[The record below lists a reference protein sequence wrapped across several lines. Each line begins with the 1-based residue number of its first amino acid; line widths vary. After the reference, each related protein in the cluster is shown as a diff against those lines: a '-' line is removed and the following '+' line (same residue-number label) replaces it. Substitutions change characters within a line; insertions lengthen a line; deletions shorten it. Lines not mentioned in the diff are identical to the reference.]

1 MDEFQVPEHSR
12 RLRKP
17 SVRDSAAA
25 DRRNTRNPPPEFAP
39 SREWRREAG
48 GRARGRLQTLQTH
61 IASSSAS
68 RSPKAIFEA
77 GDFQPLSRPK
87 MTSAKWDAFRSF
99 RRATQEQTADDPGPG
114 WWSSNFVKVSLVFRS
129 YLSSKCAVLNTE
141 TLRKSLLGITNCE
154 RLISP
159 HFCGFSNFRA

>member
-1 MDEFQVPEHSR
+1 MYTINVKLSRCNRYSKPEKRLFDLPFISLAYVHHTYTVTQEVPEHSR

-114 WWSSNFVKVSLVFRS
+114 WWSSNFVKIINKLDM
-129 YLSSKCAVLNTE
+129 
-141 TLRKSLLGITNCE
+141 TL
-154 RLISP
+154 
-159 HFCGFSNFRA
+159 